1 MKKMFVIKNL
11 ISDADI
17 QCYFI
22 KIYIIVYDG
31 NTSQISFYMFCFL
44 FKTGPHY
51 AVQAGLELHSPG
63 TVK

>member
-31 NTSQISFYMFCFL
+31 NTSQGSFYMFCFL
-44 FKTGPHY
+44 RQGLTMQFKQALNY
-51 AVQAGLELHSPG
+51 IAQVQ
-63 TVK
+63 